1 MLEYLVD
8 TNVLVYA
15 IDERDSRNRERAAR
29 WLEHLADAGSA
40 ALSTQALTELANVCL
55 NRIQPRWSPQEVT
68 DHLWALSRAFEVVPV
83 TPGVVME
90 AVRGVEQ
97 YGLSFFDAQM
107 WAVAKLKEIPI
118 LLSQDLATGS
128 TIEGVTFV
136 DPFTTEAPGP

>member
-1 MLEYLVD
+1 MLDYLVD

-15 IDERDSRNRERAAR
+15 LDDRHPSQRERAAA
-29 WLEHLADAGSA
+29 WLEHLALEGSA

-55 NRIQPRWSPQEVT
+55 KRMQPRWSPTAVAA
-68 DHLWALSRAFEVVPV
+68 HLLALSRTFEVVPV

-90 AVRGVEQ
+90 ALRGVQQ
-97 YGLSFFDAQM
+97 YRLSFFDAQM
-107 WAVAKLKEIPI
+107 WAVAKLREIPV

-136 DPFTTEAPGP
+136 DPMTMEIPSP